1 MGSADAGTL
10 HAVTICSR
18 AAATAADSKD
28 LASFFTDHM
37 LAPHAQA
44 EALNDYRQ
52 SSVLWFFDESGQ
64 PPLYCSAS
72 VLRIHYSVKART
84 LTCALGRSGIA
95 RRDLHG
101 QLQGSTYMV

>member
-28 LASFFTDHM
+28 SASFFTDHM

-44 EALNDYRQ
+44 EALSGYCQ
-52 SSVLWFFDESGQ
+52 SSVLWLFDESGQ
-64 PPLYCSAS
+64 PPLHGSAS
-72 VLRIHYSVKART
+72 VLRTHYSVKENTHLCTGTERY
-84 LTCALGRSGIA
+84 RS
-95 RRDLHG
+95 
-101 QLQGSTYMV
+101 T

>member
-28 LASFFTDHM
+28 LLASFFTDRM

-44 EALNDYRQ
+44 EALSGYCQ
-52 SSVLWFFDESGQ
+52 SSVLWLFDESGQ
-64 PPLYCSAS
+64 PPLYCSGS
-72 VLRIHYSVKART
+72 VLRTHYSVKENTHLRVRAER
-84 LTCALGRSGIA
+84 
-95 RRDLHG
+95 
-101 QLQGSTYMV
+101 